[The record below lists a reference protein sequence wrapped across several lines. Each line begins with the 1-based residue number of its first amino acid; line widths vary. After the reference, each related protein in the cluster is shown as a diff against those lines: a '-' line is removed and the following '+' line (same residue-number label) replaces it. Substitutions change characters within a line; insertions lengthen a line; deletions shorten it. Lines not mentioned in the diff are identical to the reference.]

1 MFEIVIFKKNQ
12 FFPTGVLF
20 ILAYPLLGGNF
31 YRNKPN
37 RTWNFFP
44 LIIVP
49 AISVRYLEPF
59 YKEFVL
65 ILSGLLTIVRYLD
78 VPTIRDAR

>member
-37 RTWNFFP
+37 RT
-44 LIIVP
+44 
-49 AISVRYLEPF
+49 
-59 YKEFVL
+59 
-65 ILSGLLTIVRYLD
+65 
-78 VPTIRDAR
+78 